1 MLENSADLM
10 TLVKN
15 GGYVILPLAACSI
28 VAWLVIFERLWAYRK
43 LTRTLRAFH
52 QEAVNSLLSAERSK
66 GREIL
71 RTLCARHAE
80 VPTSRIAAT
89 ALDRLEARDPGLKR
103 HWAEAAERRRQQVN
117 QELKQGL
124 WILGSIGSAS
134 PFIGLFGT
142 VVGILQAFRAIA
154 TTGSGG
160 FGVVAAGISEALIA
174 TALGVVIA
182 VIAVMAYNALQT
194 RSAHFVFL
202 IRQQTEELLELL
214 GAGD

>member
-1 MLENSADLM
+1 MAATLFYRSPPVRRRVARDFRTPVGLSQIDHDPTRLASGALNSW
-10 TLVKN
+10 V
-15 GGYVILPLAACSI
+15 
-28 VAWLVIFERLWAYRK
+28 
-43 LTRTLRAFH
+43 
-52 QEAVNSLLSAERSK
+52 SAERSK
-66 GREIL
+66 GRRFFALPAPTCRL
-71 RTLCARHAE
+71 RHCRT
-80 VPTSRIAAT
+80 T
-89 ALDRLEARDPGLKR
+89 LDRWEARDPGLKR

-214 GAGD
+214 APRQVQMAAAM